1 MKKYRKQKVKVWN
14 SSEIFCTYESKRL
27 NLCKLNLSDFWNT
40 EMQYPHTITCYGNEN
55 WNNNRRQTPFMI
67 SVVSWIYFIQKLKIA
82 HDKLLQLRAIMCACF
97 SCTSFF
103 QTFRTKP
110 GTLSSC
116 FCSTPEYMA
125 PELILPRE
133 GYNFKCDIWSLGVTA
148 YTLMAGV
155 LPVSVSKRG
164 GILMHLITDIS

>member
-1 MKKYRKQKVKVWN
+1 
-14 SSEIFCTYESKRL
+14 
-27 NLCKLNLSDFWNT
+27 
-40 EMQYPHTITCYGNEN
+40 
-55 WNNNRRQTPFMI
+55 
-67 SVVSWIYFIQKLKIA
+67 
-82 HDKLLQLRAIMCACF
+82 
-97 SCTSFF
+97 
-103 QTFRTKP
+103 
-110 GTLSSC
+110 
-116 FCSTPEYMA
+116 MA